1 MHRGNIAA
9 AGLFLL
15 SAVGL
20 SACDNGGPESTGS
33 TNPPAAE
40 GQAAPT
46 QALPTQ
52 PEGQDGTQPAQGGNS
67 SGG

>member
-9 AGLFLL
+9 AGIFLL

-20 SACDNGGPESTGS
+20 SACDGGGPETTGS

-40 GQAAPT
+40 SGSEAPA
-46 QALPTQ
+46 QALPTT
-52 PEGQDGTQPAQGGNS
+52 EGQDGTQPAEGGNS
-67 SGG
+67 GG

>member
-1 MHRGNIAA
+1 MQRGNIAA
-9 AGLFLL
+9 AGIFLL

-20 SACDNGGPESTGS
+20 SACDSGPETTGS

-40 GQAAPT
+40 GQSAPT

-52 PEGQDGTQPAQGGNS
+52 PEGQDSTQPAEGGNS
-67 SGG
+67 GG